1 MNSKLPLGGQ
11 GRPPLQIASDHSK
24 SLSAFR
30 QRGFCVETKVL
41 CALLF
46 QLPVAE
52 VEADVNGNHG
62 DIENV
67 KIEREIVIVLDE
79 LCGNAAEIAEQDKK
93 AEEDALALRRAAA
106 VGTDDG
112 KRPRNAKAD
121 DHHGL

>member
-1 MNSKLPLGGQ
+1 MCP
-11 GRPPLQIASDHSK
+11 IASYALIGS
-24 SLSAFR
+24 
-30 QRGFCVETKVL
+30 L

-79 LCGNAAEIAEQDKK
+79 LRGNAAEIAEQDKK
-93 AEEDALALRRAAA
+93 AEKDALALRRAAA

-112 KRPRNAKAD
+112 KRPRNTEAD

>member
-1 MNSKLPLGGQ
+1 MCPIVSYALIG
-11 GRPPLQIASDHSK
+11 S
-24 SLSAFR
+24 
-30 QRGFCVETKVL
+30 L

-52 VEADVNGNHG
+52 VEADVDRHHG

-79 LCGNAAEIAEQDKK
+79 LRGNAAEIAEQDKK

-112 KRPRNAKAD
+112 KRPRNTEAD